1 MVVSVW
7 VAALQAL
14 SPSTREFGNESQMPK
29 ILVVDDS
36 DVNREL
42 LSRILKRVGYSVCC
56 VADGPSGL
64 AAVEQERPDLILTDI
79 AMGKMDGWELTQ
91 RIKENPASSNIPVIA
106 ISAHY
111 LESDRQRSIDVGCSA
126 FETKPV
132 NIRRLLDKI
141 ETNLAPEAHLN
152 SHNAVAE
159 PA

>member
-1 MVVSVW
+1 
-7 VAALQAL
+7 
-14 SPSTREFGNESQMPK
+14 MPK

-42 LSRILKRVGYSVCC
+42 LSRILKRVGYSVCS

-64 AAVEQERPDLILTDI
+64 AAVMQERPDLILTDI

-91 RIKENPASSNIPVIA
+91 RIKVNPATADIPVIA

-126 FETKPV
+126 FETKPI

-141 ETNLAPEAHLN
+141 ESYLMPEARL
-152 SHNAVAE
+152 SSYNAVAE
-159 PA
+159 SA